1 MKNYN
6 THLAFIDLLFNVL
19 LCFITFFIISMML
32 INNSPKNKDIETR
45 ALFVISITWPEDFD
59 DDVDIYVEDPKGEI
73 VFFSNKESD
82 IMFLDRD
89 DLGHQGESTR
99 NSLGQVEYLD
109 NREVVS
115 IRAYRA
121 GEYVINLH
129 LYSKRS
135 ESPVPVTISVDK
147 IHPYKSVYTK
157 TINWKI
163 NVYSLIL

>member
-1 MKNYN
+1 
-6 THLAFIDLLFNVL
+6 
-19 LCFITFFIISMML
+19 
-32 INNSPKNKDIETR
+32 
-45 ALFVISITWPEDFD
+45 
-59 DDVDIYVEDPKGEI
+59 
-73 VFFSNKESD
+73 
-82 IMFLDRD
+82 MFLDRD

-99 NSLGQVEYLD
+99 NSLGQIEYLD

-121 GEYVINLH
+121 GEYVVNLH

-157 TINWKI
+157 TINLFKSGEEITACRIELSDSGEVLNLWNAQKSL
-163 NVYSLIL
+163 VKRKLYSEE